1 MSDVGGGIGVNNVNL
16 TLSDSA
22 AAGLPDNGPLVSG
35 TFKPT
40 DFDTTSDTFPA
51 PAPAGPYGA
60 TLSAFNGLSANGTWS
75 LYVNDDGPG
84 DQGSFS
90 GGGGVWGGT
99 PRASPATAPPP

>member
-40 DFDTTSDTFPA
+40 DFDSTTDTFPT
-51 PAPAGPYGA
+51 PAPAGAYGA
-60 TLSAFNGLSANGTWS
+60 TFSAFNGLAGNGAWA
-75 LYVNDDGPG
+75 LYVDDGGPG
-84 DQGSFS
+84 GQGSL
-90 GGGGVWGGT
+90 GGGWRLT
-99 PRASPATAPPP
+99 LTTFA

>member
-1 MSDVGGGIGVNNVNL
+1 MIWICFWWGDGQKVLIMSDVGGGIGVNNVNL

-51 PAPAGPYGA
+51 PAPAGPYGTHVGVQRA
-60 TLSAFNGLSANGTWS
+60 VGQRDVS
-75 LYVNDDGPG
+75 LYVNEMVPG
-84 DQGSFS
+84 IKARSVA
-90 GGGGVWGGT
+90 GGV
-99 PRASPATAPPP
+99 